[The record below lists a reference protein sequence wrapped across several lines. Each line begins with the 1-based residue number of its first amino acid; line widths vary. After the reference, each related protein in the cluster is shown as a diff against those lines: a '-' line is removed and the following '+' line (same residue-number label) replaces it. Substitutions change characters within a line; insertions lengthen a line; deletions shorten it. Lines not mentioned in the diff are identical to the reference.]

1 MSVIWALIPNWLKYT
16 IAALVAAF
24 LLLAAGNLYGTMKE
38 RQRSAVAAAE
48 ATAKAIQ
55 KRADIDE
62 EVINM
67 DNVALCKRLG
77 GGLQCNQLT
86 VRGLEADR
94 R

>member
-1 MSVIWALIPNWLKYT
+1 MIWALIPNWLKYA

-24 LLLAAGNLYGTMKE
+24 LLVGAGNLYGTMKE
-38 RQRSAVAAAE
+38 RQRAAVAAAE

-67 DNVALCKRLG
+67 DAVALCKRLG
-77 GGLQCNQLT
+77 GGVQCDEIN
-86 VRGLEADR
+86 VRGLETDKR
-94 R
+94 